1 MERAGGHDRQRCL
14 LTVCLPAAP
23 ATRSRLSPSPR
34 HRHPGSVAQR
44 VLVVDDDP
52 TVTEIVAA
60 YLERAGFSALVAGD
74 GLDALALDAAND
86 PDLIVLDLMIPG
98 MDGLEVC
105 QRVRRRRPRVPIVM
119 VTARGEEHDRIA
131 GLEAGADDYVV
142 KPFSP
147 RELVL
152 RVQSVL
158 RRAAE
163 ADAQPDGDPDSGAVL
178 RDGGLELRP
187 VARTAALDRSPLPL
201 TAREYDLLAHFLS
214 NPGVAFSRAQL
225 LTEVWGWD
233 FGDQSTVTVHVRRLR
248 EKIEPDPGHPRRI
261 VTVWGTGYRWDA
273 QP

>member
-1 MERAGGHDRQRCL
+1 M
-14 LTVCLPAAP
+14 
-23 ATRSRLSPSPR
+23 
-34 HRHPGSVAQR
+34 AQS

-60 YLERAGFSALVAGD
+60 YLDRAGFAPLVAADGPQALV
-74 GLDALALDAAND
+74 LDTAND

-98 MDGLEVC
+98 IDGLEVC
-105 QRVRRRRPRVPIVM
+105 QRVRARRPRVPIVM

-163 ADAQPDGDPDSGAVL
+163 AEAATAPDGEDAAADTVL
-178 RDGGLELRP
+178 HDGDLELRP
-187 VARTAALDRSPLPL
+187 VARTAALRGSPLPL
-201 TAREYDLLAHFLS
+201 TAREYDLLAHFLTH
-214 NPGVAFSRAQL
+214 PGVAFSRAQL
-225 LTEVWGWD
+225 LADVWGWD

-248 EKIEPDPGHPRRI
+248 EKIELDPSNPRRI
-261 VTVWGTGYRWDA
+261 ATVWGTGYRWDA
-273 QP
+273 EA